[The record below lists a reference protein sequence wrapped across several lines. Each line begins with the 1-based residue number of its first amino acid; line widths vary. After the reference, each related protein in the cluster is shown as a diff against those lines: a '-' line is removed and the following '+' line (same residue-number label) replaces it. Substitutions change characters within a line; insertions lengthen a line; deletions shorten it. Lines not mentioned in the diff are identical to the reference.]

1 MEVVLILVAIQ
12 GLLGAFDTLYH
23 HEFTEK
29 LPWKESARKELLIH
43 GIRNFFY
50 FVIFI
55 SLAWVEWHGAYA
67 YWFGLIFCL
76 ELGLTLWDFVVE
88 DKTRKLP
95 ATERITHTILTLN
108 YGMVLAVM
116 APQWYAWLQ
125 QPSAFVG
132 VNHGFLSWIASLYA
146 LGILLWTLR
155 DLSSAMRSKKQS
167 LPELVLDVPQQR
179 FLITGGS
186 GFIGKKL
193 CQALIN
199 AGHEVTIFCRNNEK
213 TAGQLTGRFTLVN
226 QLDSLNTAFDVIIN
240 LAGEPISGKRWNK
253 KRKALLLNS
262 RLNITQ
268 ALVDFIQRSEQ
279 KPSLFLSGSAI
290 GYYGTSP
297 EQIFT
302 ENTNAADNS
311 FPHQLCAQW
320 EQLALSA
327 EQYGVRVVTLRTGV
341 VLGLDGGALPELLVP
356 FDLFAGGTFGA
367 GQQWMSWIHMHD
379 FLGLIAHIIN
389 QPSIQGAINATAP
402 TPVNNAEFSR
412 VLGKVLKRPSKLSI
426 PEANMKILLGE
437 MAEELLLKGQHVIPE
452 KALASGYQFQYAS
465 LEAALKQLLG
475 K

>member
-88 DKTRKLP
+88 DQTRKLP

-116 APQWYAWLQ
+116 AGQWYGWLQ
-125 QPSAFVG
+125 QPTEFVG
-132 VNHGFLSWIASLYA
+132 VNHGFLSWIATLYA
-146 LGILLWTLR
+146 IGVLLWTLR
-155 DLSSAMRSKKQS
+155 DLTSAMRSKKQS
-167 LPELVLDVPQQR
+167 LPELVLDRPNQR

-186 GFIGKKL
+186 GFIGQKM

-199 AGHEVTIFCRNNEK
+199 AGHDVTIFCRNNEK
-213 TAGQLTGRFTLVN
+213 TAGQLQGKFTLTN
-226 QLDSLNTAFDVIIN
+226 ALASLNQPFDVVIN
-240 LAGEPISGKRWNK
+240 LAGESISGKRWNA
-253 KRKALLLNS
+253 KRKAALLDS
-262 RLNITQ
+262 RLSITQ
-268 ALVDFIQRSEQ
+268 ELVNLIERSPHKPQLFI
-279 KPSLFLSGSAI
+279 SGSAI
-290 GYYGTSP
+290 GYYGTNP
-297 EQIFT
+297 EQIFSET
-302 ENTNAADNS
+302 SAAADNS

-320 EQLALSA
+320 EALALSA
-327 EQYGVRVVTLRTGV
+327 EQYGVRVVTVRTGV
-341 VLGLDGGALPELLVP
+341 VLGLEGGALPELLVP
-356 FDLFAGGTFGA
+356 FDLFAGGKFGN

-379 FLGLIAHIIN
+379 FLGLITHIIN
-389 QPSIQGAINATAP
+389 QTSIQGAINATAP
-402 TPVNNAEFSR
+402 NPVNNAEFTR
-412 VLGKVLKRPSKLSI
+412 ILAKVMRRPSKLTI
-426 PEANMKILLGE
+426 PEANIKLMLGE

-452 KALASGYQFQYAS
+452 KAVASGYQFQYAS
-465 LEAALKQLLG
+465 LELALKQLLG